1 MNKELDK
8 LLCLLDGKIT
18 AYRMINKLPNNDIR
32 VKKLIDIQHN
42 IQTLWSENKNN
53 KGIVKGGK

>member
-18 AYRMINKLPNNDIR
+18 AYRI
-32 VKKLIDIQHN
+32 HN
-42 IQTLWSENKNN
+42 INEKYDTNLVLIQQHMQILWIKNREDE
-53 KGIVKGGK
+53 

>member
-18 AYRMINKLPNNDIR
+18 AYRFITRNELSNKNKHIELIQIQLEIQELWQINKED
-32 VKKLIDIQHN
+32 K
-42 IQTLWSENKNN
+42 
-53 KGIVKGGK
+53 

>member
-18 AYRMINKLPNNDIR
+18 AYRMNTNNGP
-32 VKKLIDIQHN
+32 
-42 IQTLWSENKNN
+42 SNKNKHIELIQIQLEIQELWLNN
-53 KGIVKGGK
+53 KEAE